1 MVDYLAQQPI
11 NDYQPMHL
19 ELPDEDIMTLFKE
32 EVEDED
38 RDKWIVWFDG
48 MSNALGHG
56 VGAILVTPDD
66 QCIPFTARLS
76 FDCTNN
82 MAEHE
87 ACALGI

>member
-1 MVDYLAQQPI
+1 MNSTGFFAAKFISWLVFWFVLKVV
-11 NDYQPMHL
+11 
-19 ELPDEDIMTLFKE
+19 FE
-32 EVEDED
+32 EEIGDED